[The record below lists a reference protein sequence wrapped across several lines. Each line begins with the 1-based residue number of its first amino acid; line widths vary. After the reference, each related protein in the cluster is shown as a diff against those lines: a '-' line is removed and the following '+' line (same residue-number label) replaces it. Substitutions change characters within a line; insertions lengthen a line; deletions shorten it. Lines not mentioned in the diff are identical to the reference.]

1 MGLTVLLVSGTEG
14 ALKGCNTLALS
25 TFTLRFLKT
34 GLALAVLLRTGLLQC
49 AVTFRAFPI
58 FWLALLP
65 FKTNWLSSHFLLL
78 GVLGVEA
85 FSFLMLLKSDLLI
98 LGVLRLL
105 VTFSWS
111 FNESSLMMSK
121 MVSSGKPWCL
131 SPGCSWT
138 LSSSWRVLFV
148 QRLFLTWNYKSS
160 KQKRVSTRKW
170 RQPINC
176 QISLDLT

>member
-14 ALKGCNTLALS
+14 A
-25 TFTLRFLKT
+25 LKT

-121 MVSSGKPWCL
+121 MVSSRETMISFTGLLLDFVIFLAGPLCAK
-131 SPGCSWT
+131 T
-138 LSSSWRVLFV
+138 LPDLK
-148 QRLFLTWNYKSS
+148 L
-160 KQKRVSTRKW
+160 
-170 RQPINC
+170 
-176 QISLDLT
+176 QIFETKKGLNKKMEATY